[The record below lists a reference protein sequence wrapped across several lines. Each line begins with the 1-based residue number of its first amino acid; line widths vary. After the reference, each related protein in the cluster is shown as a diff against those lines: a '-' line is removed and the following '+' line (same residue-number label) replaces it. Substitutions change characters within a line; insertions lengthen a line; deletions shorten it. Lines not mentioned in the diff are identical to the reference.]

1 MSIKKFTAAT
11 ADYFNGASSADAT
24 SEEKFQDLIKNNN
37 SILENFVQRFLWQP
51 STTYSV
57 GAIRQSP
64 SMPEG
69 AQAICAAT
77 GVSSDTE
84 PAWTAIGTEVT
95 DNGVLWK
102 IISPALLGYP
112 IGAIY
117 QSKDSTSPSSL
128 FGGTWAA
135 MDAGRVLVSAG
146 TASTGT
152 IYKIDDIDGEE
163 KHLMTINELVNHGH
177 AATADTQG
185 NHAHSA
191 WTDTQSA
198 SGKIYGGGNAT
209 PAQGGAD
216 GVFSL
221 SDTYNFYAS
230 GDRHDGHHVV
240 FNYSHGHS
248 VGVSA
253 AGAHSHTITI
263 GKTGGN
269 EKFNLMQ
276 PYEVCFRWRRTA

>member
-1 MSIKKFTAAT
+1 MSIKKFTTAT

-37 SILENFVQRFLWQP
+37 SILENFVMRFLWQP

-69 AQAICAAT
+69 AHAICAAT
-77 GVSSDTE
+77 GTSSDTE
-84 PAWTAIGTEVT
+84 PVWGAIGTEIT

-117 QSKDSTSPSSL
+117 QSKDSTAPSSL

-152 IYKIDDIDGEE
+152 VYKVSDVGGEE
-163 KHLMTINELVNHGH
+163 KHLMTIDELVSHGH
-177 AATADTQG
+177 SAAADTQG
-185 NHAHSA
+185 NHRHNA
-191 WTDTQSA
+191 WTDTQ
-198 SGKIYGGGNAT
+198 GNHEHPIYANYCLET
-209 PAQGGAD
+209 NSSYPNRPLVGANTWT
-216 GVFSL
+216 GFKVFDSN
-221 SDTYNFYAS
+221 DWKAVAA
-230 GDRHDGHHVV
+230 GA
-240 FNYSHGHS
+240 HGH
-248 VGVSA
+248 GVDMSA

-263 GKTGGN
+263 GNTGGS
-269 EKFNLMQ
+269 EAFNIMQ
-276 PYEVCFRWRRTA
+276 PYEVCFRWRRLA